1 MGTVGRDPRGLALRG
16 LDLQDLHLKGRRVRV
31 CRGRDM
37 DHMGIM
43 GIMAQVVVVPG
54 DQAVRVDM
62 EDGNPLWS
70 ISSRPRAVG

>member
-1 MGTVGRDPRGLALRG
+1 
-16 LDLQDLHLKGRRVRV
+16 
-31 CRGRDM
+31 M

-62 EDGNPLWS
+62 EDGNPLWNV
-70 ISSRPRAVG
+70 SSRPWAVG